1 MDVPLILSIVFIVY
15 ALIIYFLGGSGSGS
29 SSGGGSGC
37 GGSCGGCGGGE

>member
-1 MDVPLILSIVFIVY
+1 MDSTLIFSIVILVS
-15 ALIIYFLGGSGSGS
+15 ALIIYFSGGSGS